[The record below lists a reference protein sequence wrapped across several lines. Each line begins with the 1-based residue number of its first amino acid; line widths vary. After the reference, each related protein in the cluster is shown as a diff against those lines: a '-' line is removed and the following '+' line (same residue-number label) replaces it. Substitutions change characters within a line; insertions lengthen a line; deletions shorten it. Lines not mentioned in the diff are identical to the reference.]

1 MLDGLKKNHSAVP
14 NCLIQYG
21 NFQLPMKPISYCG
34 LGLLEGLALRKKYP
48 SDFNRPFARLVHSRI
63 GEHYVRTS
71 DDLSV
76 LGVPESVSDLAVWT
90 IAKENAFLGSRF
102 EFSVV
107 VFWYEGI
114 RLATENPQLVV
125 IRLFAG
131 PYFLRYN

>member
-1 MLDGLKKNHSAVP
+1 MHS
-14 NCLIQYG
+14 
-21 NFQLPMKPISYCG
+21 
-34 LGLLEGLALRKKYP
+34 
-48 SDFNRPFARLVHSRI
+48 RLV
-63 GEHYVRTS
+63 EHAVRTS

-114 RLATENPQLVV
+114 RLASENPHFVV
-125 IRLFAG
+125 IRLIAG
-131 PYFLRYN
+131 P